1 MSDERLTPQR
11 VRDENLNSNPETKEE
26 LQNMM
31 ITPQD
36 GRSPV
41 PGDLK
46 KFYNVKYEN
55 TKSSSGWEMKTA
67 LSSDTRMSNTDALEK
82 RYVQWT
88 IKGEAQCL
96 MLGLSKAGLYYS
108 WLRSS
113 VNEPAL
119 GFEGFLRK
127 NIQSVNMKNETIST
141 EEKIP
146 KRSIFGFM
154 KGD

>member
-1 MSDERLTPQR
+1 MSEERITPNAIREQ
-11 VRDENLNSNPETKEE
+11 NLNANPDTKEE

-41 PGDLK
+41 TSDLK
-46 KFYNVKYEN
+46 KFYNVEHEED
-55 TKSSSGWEMKTA
+55 TRSGWEMKTA
-67 LSSDTRMSNTDALEK
+67 LSSDTRMSNTNELEK
-82 RYVQWT
+82 KYINWT
-88 IKGEAQCL
+88 IRGEAQCL

-113 VNEPAL
+113 INEPSL

-141 EEKIP
+141 EEKVP